1 MSILS
6 DKIVR
11 RYNDDLFIGNETAD
25 IKSPDHS
32 SGMWARTEVEYGY
45 GYHHRRLGKSFLD
58 ETIDIGHNTVPIS
71 GVQTALQ
78 ILFNTRGP
86 ISIPTLYDDMGIGIP
101 NESHPP
107 TFLTPSTPVIGGSA
121 TSQQGLYAVG
131 HFVQLF
137 GVGVTGTAE
146 NNITVHKVGYRETS
160 IEGDIMTP
168 DGVINGA
175 MYPFRYTDSELDP
188 QERQKYFG
196 KKIDTDT
203 GKIGFYLKRFE
214 GEPEIKHIWKTE
226 ETMDSD
232 VEVAVTTDTVFD
244 FTRDDIINTF
254 IEIHLQITRKD
265 LKEFFNFKL
274 DQPESCRIN
283 TIALYDGMYSE
294 TGKPDGEQF
303 GDFCNVRLFS
313 KLNIPTEPL
322 SLSKDLE
329 IIYRIYGS

>member
-1 MSILS
+1 MSKKTIKMQ
-6 DKIVR
+6 DKLCVSEDSVNIVTPG
-11 RYNDDLFIGNETAD
+11 L
-25 IKSPDHS
+25 
-32 SGMWARTEVEYGY
+32 WAKTEVEIGY
-45 GYHHRRLGKSFLD
+45 GYHENRFGKSFLD
-58 ETIDIGHNTVPIS
+58 ETIELAHNTVPIS

-78 ILFNTRGP
+78 MLFNAQGP
-86 ISIPTLYDDMGIGIP
+86 IPIPTLYDEMGIGLP

-107 TFLTPSTPVIGGSA
+107 TFLVPTTPVLNGSA
-121 TSQQGLYAVG
+121 TTERGMYEAG
-131 HFVQLF
+131 HFIQLF
-137 GVGVTGTAE
+137 GIGVTGTAE
-146 NNITVHKVGYRETS
+146 NNITVHKVGYRETA
-160 IEGDIMTP
+160 IEMDIMTP
-168 DGVINGA
+168 DGVVNGA

-196 KKIDTDT
+196 KKLDTST
-203 GKIGFYLKRFE
+203 GKTAYYLKRFE
-214 GEPEIKHIWKTE
+214 TTPQIKHIWKTE

-232 VEVAVTTDTVFD
+232 IEVLVTPDTVFD
-244 FTRDDIINTF
+244 FTRDDVINTF
-254 IEIHLQITRKD
+254 VEMRLQITRKD
-265 LKEFFNFKL
+265 VKEFFNFKL

-303 GDFCNVRLFS
+303 GDYTNVRLFS

>member
-1 MSILS
+1 MNTEN
-6 DKIVR
+6 R
-11 RYNDDLFIGNETAD
+11 RIYNDNFSFKRDTAD
-25 IKSPDHS
+25 IVSP
-32 SGMWARTEVEYGY
+32 GLWAKTEVIVGH
-45 GYHHRRLGKSFLD
+45 GYHHSRLGKSYLD
-58 ETIDIGHNTVPIS
+58 EEISNNTNTVPIS

-78 ILFNTRGP
+78 ILFGIKGP
-86 ISIPTLYDDMGIGIP
+86 ISFETLYDSMGIGLP
-101 NESHPP
+101 NESHVP
-107 TFLTPSTPVIGGSA
+107 TFLVPTTQILNGSA
-121 TSQQGLYAVG
+121 TMQNSIYEAG

-146 NNITVHKVGYRETS
+146 NNITVHKVGYRETE
-160 IEGDIMTP
+160 IEMDVMTP

-196 KKIDTDT
+196 KKIDVST
-203 GKIGFYLKRFE
+203 GRTGYYLKRFE
-214 GEPEIKHIWKTE
+214 GHPEIKHIWKTE
-226 ETMDSD
+226 DTMDSES
-232 VEVAVTTDTVFD
+232 EVPVTTDTVSD

-254 IEIHLQITRKD
+254 VECHLKITRKD
-265 LKEFFNFKL
+265 LKEYFNFKL

-294 TGKPDGEQF
+294 VGKKDGDQF
-303 GDFCNVRLFS
+303 GDYCNVRLFS

-322 SLSKDLE
+322 SLNKDLE